1 VVSLSIRHWWGKFH
15 CETQLELDDSELIG
29 KSFDTCERS
38 RDLLELNGVGICG
51 NIVMLTVLASR
62 IENMLL
68 LCDLTWAA
76 SVVAPKTSQA
86 TVNNENRND

>member
-1 VVSLSIRHWWGKFH
+1 
-15 CETQLELDDSELIG
+15 
-29 KSFDTCERS
+29 
-38 RDLLELNGVGICG
+38 
-51 NIVMLTVLASR
+51 MLTVLASR